1 MKNILNITI
10 TNLKQYRIYLK
21 QKNYHLPVNLRS
33 ELRTVAISVTF
44 DNKLTR
50 VQPYIKM
57 LIKCLPLKY
66 ISGDFLKI

>member
-1 MKNILNITI
+1 M
-10 TNLKQYRIYLK
+10 
-21 QKNYHLPVNLRS
+21 YHLPVDLRS
-33 ELRTVAISVTF
+33 ELRTLAISVTL

-66 ISGDFLKI
+66 ISGDFFKI